1 MIFSIFNKKNDYVC
15 ILNQKTHAKMDKE
28 VILQIFSGG
37 FDEPPAT
44 FESIM
49 QKLAPVV
56 SQVRVSKVFMGMSVD
71 TDLYAR
77 IRDYL
82 YKNDIEFYCWLP
94 VFAEL
99 DVLKEGKPLIDF
111 HGKDKTEYELA
122 EREDFTFYCPNHPEN
137 LLNVLQVFEENYASI
152 GFTGVFLDKIRYA
165 SFANG
170 LNNVLTCFCPFCQIK
185 YRDAGFIPKD
195 LEQAIN
201 ALPHKHAPFGAIA
214 YDMGRYT
221 FDDER
226 WNMFFRLKNEF
237 ITEVLQGICRYFSE
251 KQYKIGLDVFAPFAS
266 HFVGQDIPALSG
278 FVDSIKPM
286 MYRVTNAPAGLP
298 FELEAILQESASN
311 GAQREA
317 FYRLLGF
324 DAGKQPFDLD
334 FTVRELDDLVR
345 QSKAPVYPG
354 VEFNRAQIA
363 PVTPAYI
370 EETVNAY
377 AQTGV
382 KGFVMSW
389 NLLNAPQ
396 ENIDQ
401 VVKLFA

>member
-1 MIFSIFNKKNDYVC
+1 ME
-15 ILNQKTHAKMDKE
+15 KE

-37 FDEPPAT
+37 FAETPAT

-49 QKLAPVV
+49 QKLEPIV
-56 SQVRVSKVFMGMSVD
+56 SRIKVAKVFMGMSVD
-71 TDLYAR
+71 TDLYAK

-82 YKNDIEFYCWLP
+82 YKNDIEFYFWLP

-99 DVLKEGKPLIDF
+99 DALKEGHPLIDF
-111 HGKDKTEYELA
+111 SGKDKSDYQLT
-122 EREDFTFYCPNHPEN
+122 EREDFTFYCPNHPQN
-137 LLNVLQVFEENYASI
+137 ILNVLQVFEEHYASI

-185 YRDAGFIPKD
+185 YRSAQFVPQD

-201 ALPHKHAPFGAIA
+201 TLQKKKVPFGAIA
-214 YDMGRYT
+214 YNQGRYT
-221 FDDER
+221 FDDDR
-226 WNMFFRLKNEF
+226 WNKFFHLKNEF
-237 ITEVLQGICRYFSE
+237 ITDALRNICHYFSG
-251 KQYKIGLDVFAPFAS
+251 KHYKISLDVFAPFAS
-266 HFVGQDIPALSG
+266 HFVGQDIPELST
-278 FVDSIKPM
+278 FVDSVKPM

-298 FELEAILQESASN
+298 FELEAIVQETTIN
-311 GAQREA
+311 ETQRKA
-317 FYRLLGF
+317 FYNLLEF

-334 FTVRELDDLVR
+334 FAVKELDDLVK

-354 VEFNRAQIA
+354 VEFNRGQIA

-370 EETVNAY
+370 GETIKAY

-401 VVKLFA
+401 VIKIFS

>member
-1 MIFSIFNKKNDYVC
+1 
-15 ILNQKTHAKMDKE
+15 MDKE

-37 FDEPPAT
+37 FDETPAT
-44 FESIM
+44 FDSIM
-49 QKLAPVV
+49 QKLEPVV
-56 SQVRVSKVFMGMSVD
+56 SRIKVSKVYMGMSVD
-71 TDLYAR
+71 KDLYAR
-77 IRDYL
+77 IRDFL

-99 DVLKEGKPLIDF
+99 DFLKEGKPLIDY
-111 HGKDKTEYELA
+111 HGKNKTDYALT

-137 LLNVLQVFEENYASI
+137 LLNVLQVFEEHFASI

-185 YRDAGFIPKD
+185 YRAAGFVSQN

-201 ALPHKHAPFGAIA
+201 ELPQKHTPFGAIA
-214 YDMGRYT
+214 YNMGRYT
-221 FDDER
+221 FDDDR
-226 WNMFFRLKNEF
+226 WNTFFRLKNEF
-237 ITEVLQGICRYFSE
+237 ITDALRGLCNYFSE
-251 KQYKIGLDVFAPFAS
+251 RKYTISLDVFAPFVS
-266 HFVGQDIPALSG
+266 HFVGQDIPALAT
-278 FVDSIKPM
+278 FVDSVKPM

-298 FELEAILQESASN
+298 FELEASLQESTSN
-311 GAQREA
+311 ESQREA
-317 FYRLLGF
+317 FYKLLGF
-324 DAGKQPFDLD
+324 DATQPVFDLD
-334 FTVRELDDLVR
+334 FTVRELEYLVK
-345 QSKAPVYPG
+345 QSSAPIYPG

-363 PVTPAYI
+363 PVTPSYM
-370 EETVNAY
+370 EETIKAY

-401 VVKLFA
+401 VIKLFS

>member
-1 MIFSIFNKKNDYVC
+1 
-15 ILNQKTHAKMDKE
+15 MDKE

-37 FDEPPAT
+37 FNETPAT
-44 FESIM
+44 FEQIM
-49 QKLAPVV
+49 QKLEPIV
-56 SQVRVSKVFMGMSVD
+56 SQIRVSKVFMGMSVD

-82 YKNDIEFYCWLP
+82 FKNDIEFYFWLP

-99 DVLKEGKPLIDF
+99 DAIKEGKPLIDF

-122 EREDFTFYCPNHPEN
+122 EREDFTFYCPNHPQN
-137 LLNVLQVFEENYASI
+137 QLNVLQVFEEHYASI

-170 LNNVLTCFCPFCQIK
+170 LNNVLSCFCPFCQIK
-185 YRDAGFIPKD
+185 YRDARFTPQV
-195 LEQAIN
+195 LEEPIQL
-201 ALPHKHAPFGAIA
+201 LPQKNAPFGAIA
-214 YDMGRYT
+214 YNQGRYT
-221 FDDER
+221 FDDDR
-226 WNMFFRLKNEF
+226 WNTFFRLKNEF
-237 ITEVLQGICRYFSE
+237 ITETVRGICQYFSE
-251 KQYKIGLDVFAPFAS
+251 KNYKIGLDVFAPFAS
-266 HFVGQDIPALSG
+266 HFVGQDIPELSA
-278 FVDSIKPM
+278 FADCIKPM

-298 FELEAILQESASN
+298 FELEAIVQESTSN
-311 GAQREA
+311 AAQREA
-317 FYRLLGF
+317 FYDILGF

-334 FTVRELDDLVR
+334 FAVKDLDDLVK

-354 VEFNRAQIA
+354 VEFNRARIA
-363 PVTPAYI
+363 PVTPSYI
-370 EETVNAY
+370 DETIKAY

-401 VVKLFA
+401 VIRIFSN

>member
-1 MIFSIFNKKNDYVC
+1 
-15 ILNQKTHAKMDKE
+15 MDKE

-37 FDEPPAT
+37 FAETPAT
-44 FESIM
+44 FENIM
-49 QKLAPVV
+49 QKLEPIV
-56 SQVRVSKVFMGMSVD
+56 SQIKVSKVFMGMSVD

-82 YKNDIEFYCWLP
+82 YKNDIEFYFWLP

-99 DVLKEGKPLIDF
+99 DALKAGKPLIDYQ
-111 HGKDKTEYELA
+111 GKDKTDYELT

-137 LLNVLQVFEENYASI
+137 LLNVLQVFEAHYASI

-185 YRDAGFIPKD
+185 YRAAQFIPQD
-195 LEQAIN
+195 LKEAIQILTQKN
-201 ALPHKHAPFGAIA
+201 TPFGAIA
-214 YDMGRYT
+214 YDLGRYT
-221 FDDER
+221 FDDDR
-226 WNMFFRLKNEF
+226 WNTFFRLKNEL
-237 ITEVLQGICRYFSE
+237 ITDTLRGICQYFSE
-251 KQYKIGLDVFAPFAS
+251 KHYKISLDVFAPFAS
-266 HFVGQDIPALSG
+266 HFIGQDIPALSA

-286 MYRVTNAPAGLP
+286 MYRMTNAPAGLP
-298 FELEAILQESASN
+298 FELEAIVQETTLN
-311 GAQREA
+311 DAQREA
-317 FYRLLGF
+317 FYTILGF
-324 DAGKQPFDLD
+324 DAKKQPFDLD
-334 FTVRELDDLVR
+334 FAVRELDDLVK

-354 VEFNRAQIA
+354 VEINRAQIA
-363 PVTPAYI
+363 PVTPSYI
-370 EETVNAY
+370 EETIKAY

-396 ENIDQ
+396 ENINQ
-401 VVKLFA
+401 IIRLFS

>member
-1 MIFSIFNKKNDYVC
+1 
-15 ILNQKTHAKMDKE
+15 
-28 VILQIFSGG
+28 
-37 FDEPPAT
+37 
-44 FESIM
+44 
-49 QKLAPVV
+49 
-56 SQVRVSKVFMGMSVD
+56 MGMSVD

-82 YKNDIEFYCWLP
+82 YKNGIEFYFWLP

-99 DVLKEGKPLIDF
+99 DALKEGRPLIDF
-111 HGKDKTEYELA
+111 SGKDKSDYQLD
-122 EREDFTFYCPNHPEN
+122 EREDFTFYCPNHPQN
-137 LLNVLQVFEENYASI
+137 LLNVLQVFEEHYAPI

-170 LNNVLTCFCPFCQIK
+170 LNNVLTCFCPFCQNK
-185 YRDAGFIPKD
+185 YRLAQFSPQD
-195 LEQAIN
+195 LEQAIRM
-201 ALPHKHAPFGAIA
+201 LPQKKAPFGAIA
-214 YDMGRYT
+214 YNQGRYT
-221 FDDER
+221 FDDDR
-226 WNMFFRLKNEF
+226 WNTFFRLKNEF
-237 ITEVLQGICRYFSE
+237 ITEALRGICRYFSDRR
-251 KQYKIGLDVFAPFAS
+251 YKISLDVFAPFAS
-266 HFVGQDIPALSG
+266 HFVGQDIPEFST

-298 FELEAILQESASN
+298 FELEAILQECTSN
-311 GAQREA
+311 EAQREA
-317 FYRLLGF
+317 FYKILGF

-334 FTVRELDDLVR
+334 FAVKELEELVR
-345 QSKAPVYPG
+345 QSKAPIYPG

-370 EETVNAY
+370 EETIKAY

-401 VVKLFA
+401 VVRMFS

>member
-1 MIFSIFNKKNDYVC
+1 
-15 ILNQKTHAKMDKE
+15 MDKE
-28 VILQIFSGG
+28 VIIQIFSGG
-37 FDEPPAT
+37 FAETPAT

-49 QKLAPVV
+49 QKLEPVV
-56 SQVRVSKVFMGMSVD
+56 SRIKVSKVFMGMSVD
-71 TDLYAR
+71 TDLYAK

-99 DVLKEGKPLIDF
+99 DALKEGYPLIDF
-111 HGKDKTEYELA
+111 SGKDKSEYELA
-122 EREDFTFYCPNHPEN
+122 EREDFTFYCPNHPHN
-137 LLNVLQVFEENYASI
+137 ILNVLQVFEEHFASI

-185 YRDAGFIPKD
+185 YRAAQFLPQD
-195 LEQAIN
+195 LEEAIRM
-201 ALPHKHAPFGAIA
+201 LPQKNAPFGAIA
-214 YDMGRYT
+214 YNRGIYS
-221 FDDER
+221 FDDDR
-226 WNMFFRLKNEF
+226 WNNFFRLKNEF
-237 ITEVLQGICRYFSE
+237 ITDAVKGICQYFSE
-251 KQYKIGLDVFAPFAS
+251 KHYKIGLDVFAPFAS
-266 HFVGQDIPALSG
+266 RFVGQDIPALSS
-278 FVDSIKPM
+278 FVDFIKPM

-298 FELEAILQESASN
+298 FELEAIVQEASSN
-311 GAQREA
+311 EAQRAA
-317 FYRLLGF
+317 FYNLLGF
-324 DAGKQPFDLD
+324 DAGKQPFDID
-334 FTVRELDDLVR
+334 FAVRELDDLVK
-345 QSKAPVYPG
+345 QSKALVYPG

-363 PVTPAYI
+363 PVTPAYM
-370 EETVNAY
+370 EETIRAY

-401 VVKLFA
+401 VVRLFS